1 MANHARSRKILP
13 SSRAAW
19 FIFGI
24 AVVLNVLAIALIIM
38 NPRIPITTGW
48 GVRGLFTVSSLLFGF
63 LGALILA
70 RYPWH
75 RIGWLFNG
83 LGLLLATMA
92 LLQEYSYYAVFAQ
105 PDIAASGVL
114 AAWGWNWLWI
124 PGVPIFMSILLLFPD
139 GNLPSPGWQV
149 LIWLAIANSTLRA
162 ITVATTPG
170 PLIVITSINNPLGI
184 ENAAAF
190 LETAFTVTTAVAS
203 VFLTIASL
211 SLILRFRR
219 VRGSERQ
226 QIKWFLYAVVLI
238 FPFHPTVRLDFP
250 WNLAILLAFI
260 FIPVSAVIAIFRYR
274 LYDID
279 IIIRRTLVYSILSIL
294 MALIY
299 FGSVVLFQSLFR
311 SLTGQGSQLSVVA
324 STLTIAA
331 LFNPLG
337 RRIQDIID
345 RRFYRRKYDAEN
357 TLAAFAATVRD
368 EVDLDR
374 LAAAVLTGVEETMQ
388 PQQVALWLMEPDQ

>member
-1 MANHARSRKILP
+1 M
-13 SSRAAW
+13 
-19 FIFGI
+19 
-24 AVVLNVLAIALIIM
+24 
-38 NPRIPITTGW
+38 
-48 GVRGLFTVSSLLFGF
+48 
-63 LGALILA
+63 
-70 RYPWH
+70 
-75 RIGWLFNG
+75 
-83 LGLLLATMA
+83 
-92 LLQEYSYYAVFAQ
+92 
-105 PDIAASGVL
+105 
-114 AAWGWNWLWI
+114 
-124 PGVPIFMSILLLFPD
+124 
-139 GNLPSPGWQV
+139 
-149 LIWLAIANSTLRA
+149 
-162 ITVATTPG
+162 
-170 PLIVITSINNPLGI
+170 
-184 ENAAAF
+184 
-190 LETAFTVTTAVAS
+190 
-203 VFLTIASL
+203 
-211 SLILRFRR
+211 RFRR
-219 VRGSERQ
+219 ARGSERQ

-238 FPFHPTVRLDFP
+238 FPFYPTVRLDFP

-388 PQQVALWLMEPDQ
+388 PEQVALWLAEPDQ